1 MTTVVKIGGR
11 LTEGPYLDEIGNDLA
26 TNHDLSPILIVHGG
40 GDLVTRFGERMGIK
54 QKFVTA
60 PSGVRSRY
68 TDDETLQACLM
79 VLAGLVNTRVVQA
92 LERHG
97 VQALGLTGA
106 DCELVKAER
115 REKIL
120 VVEGNRKMAI
130 DGGYSGKPFAVNSGL
145 IKSLFDLKIVP
156 VVAPLGIDGKRDLVN
171 MDGDSA
177 AAAIASGLKADTLLF
192 LSDVD
197 GLLVEGKVV
206 SKVSAAELDGL
217 VKSTGVGMNR
227 KLLSALRALQGGV
240 SKVVISNGKVQR
252 PISSALSGDR
262 GTVIQ

>member
-1 MTTVVKIGGR
+1 MVTVIKIGGR
-11 LTEGPYLDEIGNDLA
+11 LTEGPYLDAIGIDIA
-26 TNHDLSPILIVHGG
+26 SHQELSPLLIVHGG

-97 VQALGLTGA
+97 VRALGLTGA
-106 DCELVKAER
+106 DCELIQAER

-120 VVEGNRKMAI
+120 IVHEGRKMAI
-130 DGGYSGKPFAVNSGL
+130 DGGHSGRPSTVNVEL
-145 IKSLFDLKIVP
+145 IRSLFDLSIVP
-156 VVAPLGIDGKRDLVN
+156 VVAPLGIDMSKELVN

-177 AAAIASGLKADTLLF
+177 AAALASGLKADTLLF
-192 LSDVD
+192 LTDVD
-197 GLLVEGKVV
+197 GLLDDGKVV
-206 SKVSAAELDGL
+206 SKVSADELDAL
-217 VKSTGVGMNR
+217 IKKTGVGMNR
-227 KLLSALRALQGGV
+227 KLLSASRALRGGV
-240 SKVVISNGKVQR
+240 SKVIVSSGKIER
-252 PISSALSGDR
+252 PVSAALLDGK
-262 GTVIQ
+262 GTVIG

>member
-1 MTTVVKIGGR
+1 
-11 LTEGPYLDEIGNDLA
+11 
-26 TNHDLSPILIVHGG
+26 
-40 GDLVTRFGERMGIK
+40 MGIK
-54 QKFVTA
+54 QKFVMA

-68 TDDETLQACLM
+68 TDGETLQACLM

-92 LERHG
+92 LERQG

-106 DCELVKAER
+106 DCELIRAER

-120 VVEGNRKMAI
+120 VVEGGKKMAI

-145 IKSLFDLKIVP
+145 ISHLFDMNIVP
-156 VVAPLGIDGKRDLVN
+156 VVAPLGIDAKGDLVN

-197 GLLVEGKVV
+197 GLLIDGKVIPRV
-206 SKVSAAELDGL
+206 QAGALEGL
-217 VKSTGVGMNR
+217 IKTTGVGMNR
-227 KLLSALRALQGGV
+227 KLLSALKALRGGV
-240 SKVVISNGKVQR
+240 PKVIISNGKAQR
-252 PISSALSGDR
+252 PLSAALFDNR
-262 GTVIQ
+262 GTIIQ